1 MKKDKSENKKIAFVF
16 SLQISKL
23 ANIIFEEQCTEN
35 KCEIP
40 FHKCKYGNEDTMRI
54 KDGCTI
60 MHLVAEENMA
70 MLASTMIF
78 RFPRLLNQGKART
91 FDKNRRLPVELALD
105 KQNNSD
111 NVAAI
116 MIKNMNSER

>member
-1 MKKDKSENKKIAFVF
+1 MFFHYRYQNWLTLYLKSNAQRTNVK
-16 SLQISKL
+16 S
-23 ANIIFEEQCTEN
+23 
-35 KCEIP
+35 P